1 MNHFQICPK
10 MDGYQISRGFCVSP
24 YNQPPVDISP
34 IQKIRE
40 TWLNVFRVVEELV
53 REIRFTFLNLIIT
66 IFFMITAWSEVN
78 SANLIIINQRII
90 TSNVILAQI
99 MKFNYFLA

>member
-1 MNHFQICPK
+1 